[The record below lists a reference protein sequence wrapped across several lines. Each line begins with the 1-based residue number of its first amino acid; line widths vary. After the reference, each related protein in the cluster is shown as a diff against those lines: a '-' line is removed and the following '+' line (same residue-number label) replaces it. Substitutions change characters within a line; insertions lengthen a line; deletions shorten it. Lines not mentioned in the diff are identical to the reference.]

1 MNIHCLVFLLSILL
15 RDAENAAKSALAQ
28 NPEEEIEAARAHL
41 RETDGRRTDHSFLL
55 AIAAAAAWYCMVPV
69 PVPWLS
75 LFKQICRYRKYNHEV
90 FSFIVHHLAVLAIH
104 RAA

>member
-1 MNIHCLVFLLSILL
+1 MLGQQHLFLHGLPVIKIQPMFFFICAKLTGGGQITHFSSI
-15 RDAENAAKSALAQ
+15 A
-28 NPEEEIEAARAHL
+28 
-41 RETDGRRTDHSFLL
+41 T
-55 AIAAAAAWYCMVPV
+55 AAAWYCMVPV

-90 FSFIVHHLAVLAIH
+90 FSFIVHRLAVLAIH